1 MISLNICKGCIY
13 VKFDEDWGEYICL
26 KRQHRIPNP
35 EDYARCG
42 FFKKAPKKEGA
53 KK

>member
-1 MISLNICKGCIY
+1 M
-13 VKFDEDWGEYICL
+13 KFDEDWGEYICL

-35 EDYARCG
+35 SDYAKCG